1 MSEAHRPR
9 LVPDAPG
16 VRAPRRAQRP
26 RPAARAAPRAATV
39 LAAALLLAP
48 PALAQRFASGQE
60 VMDAMADQPAPETTI
75 ASLTMTITAASGH
88 ALTREMQV
96 WTTTGDDADGEG
108 ANQLIKFTAPA
119 DVRGSG
125 FMSVGG
131 ADGASE
137 SYIYLPAL
145 DRVRRVAG
153 GQEQDAFF
161 GSDFSYEDITG
172 LTGDVEGDFEYT
184 LLEVRDGPT
193 YVVEGVPTGSADT
206 SYERVVYQVPEEL
219 LLPTRIEFYRD
230 GALFKVMTISQT
242 VEQDGFR
249 LPTEIRMETVAAGSF
264 TTLVQTGFQLDTEIP
279 DDVFTERF
287 LRR

>member
-1 MSEAHRPR
+1 MPRIARSHSHGAGRGAHRH
-9 LVPDAPG
+9 ATS
-16 VRAPRRAQRP
+16 
-26 RPAARAAPRAATV
+26 RAALMLAV
-39 LAAALLLAP
+39 LLLLAP
-48 PALAQRFASGQE
+48 AALAQRFATGQE
-60 VMDAMADQPAPETTI
+60 VMDAMADQPAPESTI
-75 ASLTMTITAASGH
+75 ATLTMTITAASGH
-88 ALTREMQV
+88 SLTREMQI
-96 WTTTGDDADGEG
+96 WTTTGDDDA
-108 ANQLIKFTAPA
+108 ANQLIKFTGPA

-131 ADGASE
+131 ADGSSE

-172 LTGDVEGDFEYT
+172 LTGDIDGDFTYE
-184 LLEVRDGPT
+184 LLETKDGPT
-193 YVVEGVPTGSADT
+193 YVVEAVPTAAADS
-206 SYERVVYQVPEEL
+206 SYERIVYEVDEAL
-219 LLPTRIEFYRD
+219 LLPTRIEFYR
-230 GALFKVMTISQT
+230 GGELYKAMTISQT
-242 VEQDGFR
+242 TVQDGFT

-264 TTLVQTGFQLDTEIP
+264 TTLVQTGFELDTEIP

>member
-1 MSEAHRPR
+1 MLA
-9 LVPDAPG
+9 
-16 VRAPRRAQRP
+16 
-26 RPAARAAPRAATV
+26 V
-39 LAAALLLAP
+39 LLLLAP
-48 PALAQRFASGQE
+48 AALAQRFATGQE
-60 VMDAMADQPAPETTI
+60 VMDAMADQPAPESTI
-75 ASLTMTITAASGH
+75 ATLTMTITAASGH
-88 ALTREMQV
+88 SLTREMQI
-96 WTTTGDDADGEG
+96 WTTTGDDDA
-108 ANQLIKFTAPA
+108 ANQLIKFTGPA

-131 ADGASE
+131 ADGSSE

-172 LTGDVEGDFEYT
+172 LTGDIDGDFTYE
-184 LLEVRDGPT
+184 LLETKDGPT
-193 YVVEGVPTGSADT
+193 YVVEAVPTAAADS
-206 SYERVVYQVPEEL
+206 SYERIVYEVDEAL
-219 LLPTRIEFYRD
+219 LLPTRIEFYR
-230 GALFKVMTISQT
+230 GGELYKAMTISQT
-242 VEQDGFR
+242 TVQDGFT

-264 TTLVQTGFQLDTEIP
+264 TTLVQTGFELDTEIP

>member
-1 MSEAHRPR
+1 MYKALESRFA
-9 LVPDAPG
+9 LVLVA
-16 VRAPRRAQRP
+16 VM
-26 RPAARAAPRAATV
+26 
-39 LAAALLLAP
+39 LLSTT
-48 PALAQRFASGQE
+48 ALAQRFATGQE

-75 ASLTMTITAASGH
+75 ATLTMTITAASGH
-88 ALTREMQV
+88 SLTREMQI
-96 WTTTGDDADGEG
+96 WTASTGDDS

-125 FMSVGG
+125 FMSLGE
-131 ADGASE
+131 ADGTGE

-172 LTGDVEGDFEYT
+172 LTGDLEGDFTYD
-184 LLEVRDGPT
+184 LLETRDGPT
-193 YVVEGVPTGSADT
+193 YVVEAVPTDGVDT
-206 SYERVVYQVPEEL
+206 SYERIVYEVDEAL

-230 GALFKVMTISQT
+230 GELYKVMTISKT
-242 VEQDGFR
+242 TEQDGFR
-249 LPTEIRMETVAAGSF
+249 LPTEIRMETVAAGSS
-264 TTLVQTGFQLDTEIP
+264 TTIVQTGFQLDTEIP
-279 DDVFTERF
+279 DEVFTERF

>member
-1 MSEAHRPR
+1 
-9 LVPDAPG
+9 L
-16 VRAPRRAQRP
+16 
-26 RPAARAAPRAATV
+26 TLV
-39 LAAALLLAP
+39 LAAVVWLSPL
-48 PALAQRFASGQE
+48 ALAQRFSTGQE
-60 VMDAMADQPAPETTI
+60 VMDAMADQPAPQTTI
-75 ASLTMTITAASGH
+75 ATLTMTITAASGH
-88 ALTREMQV
+88 SLTREMQI
-96 WTTTGDDADGEG
+96 WTTTGDDDAG
-108 ANQLIKFTAPA
+108 ANQLIKFTGPA

-131 ADGASE
+131 RDGASE

-172 LTGDVEGDFEYT
+172 LTGDVEGDFTYN
-184 LLEVRDGPT
+184 LLETRDGPT
-193 YVVEGVPTGSADT
+193 YVVEGVPTGSAET
-206 SYERVVYQVPEEL
+206 SYDRLVYEVDEAL

-230 GALFKVMTISQT
+230 GELYKLMTISQI
-242 VEQDGFR
+242 VDQDGFR
-249 LPTEIRMETVAAGSF
+249 LPAEIRMDTVAAGSF
-264 TTLVQTGFQLDTEIP
+264 TTLVQTDFQLDTEIP